1 MNQKLEAFRDA
12 VRGKTVSVVGLGI
25 SNTPVIDFL
34 LSCGAAVVGRD
45 RKTADALGPLAASL
59 TEKGI
64 SLRLGEDYLADLHED
79 VIFKA
84 PGIRPDLPEFLAA
97 QGAGCALTSEMEV
110 FLALCPA
117 PVFAVTGSDGKTT
130 TTTLI
135 YTMLSAQAKK
145 EAAQRTVYV
154 GGNIGKPLLPEI
166 ESITEND
173 YVVLELSS
181 FQLQALKTGRTLQ
194 PWPHAACITNVTPNH
209 LNWHTDMA
217 EYTDAKMEIFAN
229 QARGGRLILNYEN
242 ELTRDMASRAA
253 GHVTYFSSV
262 HDLSDCLAED
272 AEHPADAVIFERDGE
287 IVLAADAGEEP
298 FPMLTVSDILL
309 PGRHNVENYM
319 TAIAA
324 VRGYV
329 DPETVT
335 EVAKTFGGVE
345 HRQEFVCER
354 GGVRYYNSS
363 IDSSP
368 TRTVA
373 ALLAFRQKL
382 IVILGGADKGVPF
395 DSLAK
400 PLAAHAKAVVLTGAA
415 RGKIAQ
421 ALADSPEFQASGVPV
436 SVVPDFT
443 DAIDAARDAAE
454 DGDIVILSPAC
465 TSFDAFPNFEVRGN
479 TFKKHVLDYQ

>member
-1 MNQKLEAFRDA
+1 MNNQLQAFRDA
-12 VRGKTVSVVGLGI
+12 IRGKTVSVVGLGI

-34 LSCGAAVVGRD
+34 LSCGACVVGRD
-45 RKTADALGPLAASL
+45 RKTAEALGTLAASL
-59 TEKGI
+59 SEKGV
-64 SLRLGEDYLADLHED
+64 SLRLGEDYLADPTED

-97 QGAGCALTSEMEV
+97 QERGSALTSEMEV

-135 YTMLSAQAKK
+135 YTMLRAQAEKDALGK
-145 EAAQRTVYV
+145 TVWV

-166 ESITEND
+166 ESISEND
-173 YVVLELSS
+173 FVVLELSS
-181 FQLQALKTGRTLQ
+181 FQLQAMKTGRELQ
-194 PWPHAACITNVTPNH
+194 PWPHAACITNVSPNH
-209 LNWHTDMA
+209 LNWHIDMA
-217 EYTDAKMEIFAN
+217 EYTNAKAEIYAN

-242 ELTRDMASRAA
+242 EITRAMAKNAA

-262 HDLSDCLAED
+262 HDLTACLAEQ
-272 AEHPADAVIFERDGE
+272 AEFHADAVIFEKNGE
-287 IVLAADAGEEP
+287 IVLASDAEQEP
-298 FPMLTVSDILL
+298 FALLSVSDILL

-329 DPETVT
+329 DPDTIT
-335 EVAKTFGGVE
+335 DVAKTFGGVE
-345 HRQEFVCER
+345 HREEYVCER
-354 GGVRYYNSS
+354 GGVKYYNSS

-368 TRTVA
+368 TRTIA
-373 ALLAFRQKL
+373 ALHAFRQKL

-395 DSLAK
+395 DVLAK
-400 PLAAHAKAVVLTGAA
+400 PLAEHAKAVVLTGAS
-415 RGKIAQ
+415 RDKIAA
-421 ALADSPEFQASGVPV
+421 ALDNSADFRASGVPV
-436 SVVPDFT
+436 YNVPNFT

-454 DGDIVILSPAC
+454 TGDIVILSPAC
-465 TSFDAFPNFEVRGN
+465 TSFDAFPNFMVRGRH
-479 TFKKHVLDYQ
+479 FKELVMAF

>member
-12 VRGKTVSVVGLGI
+12 IRGKTVSVVGLGI

-34 LSCGAAVVGRD
+34 LSCGAVVVGRD
-45 RKTADALGPLAASL
+45 KKTADALGALADTL
-59 TEKGI
+59 TAKGVA
-64 SLRLGEDYLADLHED
+64 LRLGEDYLADIRED

-97 QGAGCALTSEMEV
+97 QQAGCALTSEMEV

-145 EAAQRTVYV
+145 EAAQRAVYV

-166 ESITEND
+166 ASITEND

-181 FQLQALKTGRTLQ
+181 FQLQALKTGHSFQ

-209 LNWHTDMA
+209 LNWHTDME

-242 ELTRDMASRAA
+242 ELTRAMASRAA

-262 HDLSDCLAED
+262 HDLSDCLAD
-272 AEHPADAVIFERDGE
+272 NAEYHADAVIFEKNGD
-287 IVLAADAGEEP
+287 IVIAADAGEEP
-298 FPMLTVSDILL
+298 FPILAVSDILL

-329 DPETVT
+329 DPDTIT

-345 HRQEFVCER
+345 HREEFVCER
-354 GGVRYYNSS
+354 GGVKYYNSS

-368 TRTVA
+368 TRTIA
-373 ALLAFRQKL
+373 ALHAFRQKL

-400 PLAAHAKAVVLTGAA
+400 PLSEHAKAVVLTGAA
-415 RGKIAQ
+415 RDKIAQ
-421 ALADSPEFQASGVPV
+421 ALENSAEFTASGVPV
-436 SVVPDFT
+436 YNVPDFT

-454 DGDIVILSPAC
+454 AGDIVILSPAC

-479 TFKKHVLDYQ
+479 MFKKHVLDYQ

>member
-1 MNQKLEAFRDA
+1 MNQKLEAFRNA
-12 VRGKTVSVVGLGI
+12 IRGKTVSVVGLGI

-34 LSCGAAVVGRD
+34 LSCGAQIVGRD
-45 RKTADALGPLAASL
+45 RKTADALGDLAAAL
-59 TEKGI
+59 TEKGV
-64 SLRLGEDYLADLHED
+64 SLRLGEDYLADLCED

-97 QGAGCALTSEMEV
+97 QARGCALTSEMEV

-145 EAAQRTVYV
+145 DNPDKKVCV

-166 ESITEND
+166 ESITEDD

-217 EYTDAKMEIFAN
+217 EYTDAKAEIFAN
-229 QARGGRLILNYEN
+229 QARGGRLVLNYEN
-242 ELTRDMASRAA
+242 DLTREMAIRAA

-262 HDLSDCLAED
+262 HDLSSCLAD
-272 AEHPADAVIFERDGE
+272 NAEHPADAVIFEKNGE
-287 IVLAADAGEEP
+287 IVIASDPGEEP
-298 FPMLTVSDILL
+298 FPILSVSDILL

-329 DPETVT
+329 DPDTIT
-335 EVAKTFGGVE
+335 DVAKTFGGVE

-354 GGVRYYNSS
+354 GGVKYYNSS

-368 TRTVA
+368 TRTIA
-373 ALLAFRQKL
+373 ALHAFRQKL
-382 IVILGGADKGVPF
+382 IIILGGADKGVPF

-400 PLAAHAKAVVLTGAA
+400 PLSEHAKAVVLTGAS
-415 RGKIAQ
+415 RDTIAA
-421 ALADSPEFQASGVPV
+421 ALANSPEFSASGVPV
-436 SVVPDFT
+436 RIVPDFT
-443 DAIDAARDAAE
+443 DAIDAARDFAE

-479 TFKKHVLDYQ
+479 TFKKHVLGY

>member
-1 MNQKLEAFRDA
+1 MNNKLEAFRSEICT
-12 VRGKTVSVVGLGI
+12 KTVSVIGLGV

-34 LSCGAAVVGRD
+34 LSCGAKVIGRD
-45 RKTADALGPLAASL
+45 RKTADALGDLAAAL
-59 TEKGI
+59 TDKGVT
-64 SLRLGEDYLADLHED
+64 LRLGEDYLADIRED

-84 PGIRPDLPEFLAA
+84 PGIRPDLPEFLDA
-97 QGAGCALTSEMEV
+97 QARGCALTSEMEV

-145 EAAQRTVYV
+145 DASTKKVYV

-166 ESITEND
+166 ESITED
-173 YVVLELSS
+173 DVVVLELSS
-181 FQLQALKTGRTLQ
+181 FQLQALKTGRQLQ

-217 EYTDAKMEIFAN
+217 EYTDAKTEIFAN
-229 QARGGRLILNYEN
+229 QARGGRLVLNYEN
-242 ELTRDMASRAA
+242 ELTRAMAKDAA

-262 HDLSDCLAED
+262 HDLTACLSAD
-272 AEHPADAVIFERDGE
+272 AQHHADAVIFEKNGE
-287 IVLAADAGEEP
+287 IVITSDAEEEP
-298 FPMLTVSDILL
+298 FPILAVADILL

-329 DPETVT
+329 DPDTIT

-354 GGVRYYNSS
+354 GGVKYYNSS

-368 TRTVA
+368 TRTIA
-373 ALLAFRQKL
+373 ALRAFRQKL

-400 PLAAHAKAVVLTGAA
+400 PLSEHAKAVILTGAA
-415 RGKIAQ
+415 RDKIAD
-421 ALADSPEFQASGVPV
+421 ALKQSPEFTAGSIPV
-436 SVVPDFT
+436 YNIPNFT

-454 DGDIVILSPAC
+454 PGDIVILSPAC

-479 TFKKHVLDYQ
+479 TFKNHVLEY